1 MTGPGMTQSA
11 PNGAEPNA
19 APPQIPPSPTGVGLA
34 WAWLV
39 DGLAALGT
47 AMIAVLMGMISA
59 DIVARNVMGA
69 SLPLIS
75 ELSAL
80 TLVMIVFLQ
89 LGTAVRHGRLA
100 QIEFFMNWLLA
111 RSPRAHAALTALWN
125 LTGAAAC
132 AAIAWSTYGILLRD
146 FSHAVFI
153 GVTGVLTMPV
163 WPFRAL
169 ILVGV
174 TVAALQFL
182 LLAIGNL
189 RFATKQARL
198 TR

>member
-1 MTGPGMTQSA
+1 MTHSA
-11 PNGAEPNA
+11 PAGAEPTA

-59 DIVARNVMGA
+59 DILARNVMGA

-100 QIEFFMNWLLA
+100 QIEFFMNWLLE
-111 RSPRAHAALTALWN
+111 RSPRAHSGLTALWN
-125 LTGAAAC
+125 LVGAAAC

-146 FSHAVFI
+146 FSHSVFI
-153 GVTGVLTMPV
+153 GITGVLTAPV

-169 ILVGV
+169 ILLGV
-174 TVAALQFL
+174 SVAALQFL
-182 LLAIGNL
+182 FLAIGNL
-189 RFATKQARL
+189 RAATQHARL